1 MRLFILGTAL
11 GTLLAW
17 VFRQR
22 LLALGRRGVEP
33 IARVAEGARESVAE
47 LGDRR
52 PLEDLTKEEL
62 YERAKAAA
70 VPGRSTMSKEQLIE
84 ALRASS

>member
-1 MRLFILGTAL
+1 MRLLILGTVL

-22 LLALGRRGVEP
+22 LLALGRSGVETVG
-33 IARVAEGARESVAE
+33 RVAEEARENVAE

-62 YERAKAAA
+62 YERAKTAAI
-70 VPGRSTMSKEQLIE
+70 PGRSTMSKEQLIE